1 MEEEDEF
8 LVDILF
14 HLILSPF
21 LKEKPATNLGSSC
34 LFDVPDGQ
42 SAQSQ
47 LSATF
52 LGNLRSLN
60 RDMVL
65 R

>member
-21 LKEKPATNLGSSC
+21 LKEKPATILGSSC
-34 LFDVPDGQ
+34 LFDVPDG
-42 SAQSQ
+42 QSQ